1 MGRWPR
7 RFARRGQKRMRPLD
21 PLRLAEMLQGLEGHF
36 VAIKDGEVRAVHRTP
51 DGLHLALIDGDITDA
66 TILRVPDFNEPE
78 LVGFG

>member
-1 MGRWPR
+1 
-7 RFARRGQKRMRPLD
+7 
-21 PLRLAEMLQGLEGHF
+21 MLQGLEGHF